1 MFGSDSGRGSIP
13 MTYAYNVNLVD
24 RIPMVFDYVWSN
36 KTDNDYFTAGEGMG
50 YIMPSMLF
58 EGSTGKEAS
67 PTTRTL
73 KDGARQYI
81 HYAKPYYDLFG
92 LKITG
97 TLLNGFTNVG
107 TDVCGVYDIIS
118 PSGVFLQNSAAPMSL
133 FQHENTPYLRLKGF
147 GVDSDPAVTSANFRL
162 MFEKGNF
169 VILLYNNNGTNYG
182 TASGA
187 KVAIDG
193 LLQAVES
200 RDFKYTYKYVDIE
213 TFTKLIVESNTAKR
227 FED

>member
-1 MFGSDSGRGSIP
+1 
-13 MTYAYNVNLVD
+13 
-24 RIPMVFDYVWSN
+24 
-36 KTDNDYFTAGEGMG
+36 
-50 YIMPSMLF
+50 
-58 EGSTGKEAS
+58 
-67 PTTRTL
+67 
-73 KDGARQYI
+73 
-81 HYAKPYYDLFG
+81 
-92 LKITG
+92 
-97 TLLNGFTNVG
+97 
-107 TDVCGVYDIIS
+107 
-118 PSGVFLQNSAAPMSL
+118 
-133 FQHENTPYLRLKGF
+133 
-147 GVDSDPAVTSANFRL
+147 